1 MFSEHL
7 GTTVV
12 EWVIILSLVV
22 VVGGV
27 IAYTIAT
34 HASTEGGHTGNWINS
49 LSVPDAHP

>member
-1 MFSEHL
+1 MFTKHQ

-12 EWVIILSLVV
+12 EWLVILCLVV

-34 HASTEGGHTGNWINS
+34 NASTQGGHTGNWINS